1 MWATTEVT
9 ITNSDFPSWGQ
20 SFTKDGVTVSAGMFI
35 DGIMGNIMGGGSFST
50 TLGNF
55 TQIEVNAYDVNI
67 SGEGWSGNSQKM
79 TWTGNASSVSFSG
92 EIRGEGEG
100 VVTLKFTIAEPT
112 VAVTGVTLNQ
122 NEAQMTVGGETL
134 TLTATV
140 NPNNATDQRVS
151 WSTSDANVATVENG
165 VVTAVAAGNATITVT
180 TTDGSFTAT
189 CAVTVT
195 APEPAKYYVVGN
207 MTEWAVD
214 ENYEMNPNIYA
225 ETEEYFYALDL
236 TTTSEFKVVKVEGE
250 NQTWYPTGMG
260 NNYGQNGEIT
270 EDAEYT
276 IYFRPNYDGGEDWFY
291 NCIYVSKNEP
301 EPQGETIT
309 VTWNSYDLPS
319 SGSSFTKDGVT
330 VTCDIDDS
338 DLYGPGT
345 FTTDLGNFTQIVVSA
360 YDACYIDATGGWSGN
375 TDQMTWTGNAA
386 SVSWDGSIYG
396 FSGDVTFVFTI
407 EPASTPEPQPTS
419 VENVQTNHV
428 QATKILRDGTLY
440 IVRDGKMFDL
450 TGAQVR

>member
-1 MWATTEVT
+1 MKKIFTFLFAALMSVGMFATTEVT
-9 ITNSDFPSWGQ
+9 ITNSDFPMFGT
-20 SFTKDGVTVSAGMFI
+20 SFTKDGVTVSAGSI
-35 DGIMGNIMGGGSFST
+35 DGQGNINGPGSFST

-55 TQIEVNAYDVNI
+55 TKIEVTASNVSIVGPGWNGT
-67 SGEGWSGNSQKM
+67 SGKK
-79 TWTGNASSVSFSG
+79 TWTGNASSLSFNGGIMSMG
-92 EIRGEGEG
+92 MG
-100 VVTLKFTIAEPT
+100 VTLKFTIAEPT

-140 NPNNATDQRVS
+140 LPNNATDQSVS
-151 WSTSDANVATVENG
+151 WSTSDANVATVANG

-207 MTEWAVD
+207 MNSWQVD

-276 IYFRPNYDGGEDWFY
+276 IYFRPNYDGGENWFY
-291 NCIYVSKNEP
+291 NCIYVTKNES
-301 EPQGETIT
+301 EP
-309 VTWNSYDLPS
+309 
-319 SGSSFTKDGVT
+319 
-330 VTCDIDDS
+330 
-338 DLYGPGT
+338 
-345 FTTDLGNFTQIVVSA
+345 
-360 YDACYIDATGGWSGN
+360 TG
-375 TDQMTWTGNAA
+375 
-386 SVSWDGSIYG
+386 
-396 FSGDVTFVFTI
+396 
-407 EPASTPEPQPTS
+407 
-419 VENVQTNHV
+419 VENVQTNQVPSNQV
-428 QATKILRDGTLY
+428 QSTKVIRNGILF
-440 IVRDGKMFDL
+440 IERDGKL
-450 TGAQVR
+450 YNAQGAEIK

>member
-1 MWATTEVT
+1 M
-9 ITNSDFPSWGQ
+9 
-20 SFTKDGVTVSAGMFI
+20 
-35 DGIMGNIMGGGSFST
+35 
-50 TLGNF
+50 L
-55 TQIEVNAYDVNI
+55 
-67 SGEGWSGNSQKM
+67 
-79 TWTGNASSVSFSG
+79 
-92 EIRGEGEG
+92 R
-100 VVTLKFTIAEPT
+100 
-112 VAVTGVTLNQ
+112 
-122 NEAQMTVGGETL
+122 
-134 TLTATV
+134 
-140 NPNNATDQRVS
+140 
-151 WSTSDANVATVENG
+151 STSDANVATVENG

>member
-1 MWATTEVT
+1 
-9 ITNSDFPSWGQ
+9 
-20 SFTKDGVTVSAGMFI
+20 
-35 DGIMGNIMGGGSFST
+35 
-50 TLGNF
+50 
-55 TQIEVNAYDVNI
+55 
-67 SGEGWSGNSQKM
+67 
-79 TWTGNASSVSFSG
+79 
-92 EIRGEGEG
+92 
-100 VVTLKFTIAEPT
+100 
-112 VAVTGVTLNQ
+112 
-122 NEAQMTVGGETL
+122 
-134 TLTATV
+134 
-140 NPNNATDQRVS
+140 
-151 WSTSDANVATVENG
+151 
-165 VVTAVAAGNATITVT
+165 
-180 TTDGSFTAT
+180 
-189 CAVTVT
+189 
-195 APEPAKYYVVGN
+195 